1 MRTFDPRPKHDA
13 PIGKRYV
20 PMNDRVERA
29 VAAKTTR
36 ITVETETLV
45 IVRHARAARSW
56 CPGCRAEVDVVT
68 LDADSLV
75 EPATA
80 AQIRQWQATGKLHLS
95 QPANGLAQ
103 ICVSSLLQ
111 CFG

>member
-1 MRTFDPRPKHDA
+1 M
-13 PIGKRYV
+13 
-20 PMNDRVERA
+20 ERA
-29 VAAKTTR
+29 VPGKTTR

-45 IVRHARAARSW
+45 IVRHAKAAMSW

-68 LDADSLV
+68 VDSDSV
-75 EPATA
+75 IEPATA
-80 AQIRQWQATGKLHLS
+80 AQIRELLATGKLHLS
-95 QPANGLAQ
+95 QPANGPIQ

>member
-1 MRTFDPRPKHDA
+1 M
-13 PIGKRYV
+13 
-20 PMNDRVERA
+20 ERA
-29 VAAKTTR
+29 VVRKTTR

-45 IVRHARAARSW
+45 IVRHAKAAMSW

-68 LDADSLV
+68 LDSDSLI

-80 AQIRQWQATGKLHLS
+80 DQIREWLATGKLHLS
-95 QPANGLAQ
+95 QPANGPIQ

>member
-1 MRTFDPRPKHDA
+1 M
-13 PIGKRYV
+13 
-20 PMNDRVERA
+20 ERA
-29 VAAKTTR
+29 VVLKTTR

-45 IVRHARAARSW
+45 IVRHARAAVSW

-68 LDADSLV
+68 LDSDSLM

-80 AQIRQWQATGKLHLS
+80 AQIREWQATGKLHLS
-95 QPANGLAQ
+95 QPANGPIQ

>member
-1 MRTFDPRPKHDA
+1 M
-13 PIGKRYV
+13 
-20 PMNDRVERA
+20 ERA
-29 VAAKTTR
+29 VAVKTTR

-45 IVRHARAARSW
+45 IVRHAKAALAW
-56 CPGCRAEVDVVT
+56 CPGCRAEVDVVI
-68 LDADSLV
+68 LDSDSLI

-80 AQIRQWQATGKLHLS
+80 AQIHQWQATGKLHLS
-95 QPANGLAQ
+95 QPANGPTQ

>member
-1 MRTFDPRPKHDA
+1 M
-13 PIGKRYV
+13 
-20 PMNDRVERA
+20 ERA
-29 VAAKTTR
+29 VVRKTTR

-45 IVRHARAARSW
+45 IVRHAKAAMSW

-68 LDADSLV
+68 LDSDSLI

-80 AQIRQWQATGKLHLS
+80 AQIREWLATGKLHLS
-95 QPANGLAQ
+95 QPANGPIQ

>member
-1 MRTFDPRPKHDA
+1 
-13 PIGKRYV
+13 
-20 PMNDRVERA
+20 MNDRMKRA
-29 VAAKTTR
+29 MAVKTTR

-45 IVRHARAARSW
+45 IVRQAKAAVSW
-56 CPGCRAEVDVVT
+56 CPGCRARVDVVT

-80 AQIRQWQATGKLHLS
+80 AQIHQWQATGKLHLS
-95 QPANGLAQ
+95 QPANGPAQ
-103 ICVSSLLQ
+103 ICVTSLLQ

>member
-1 MRTFDPRPKHDA
+1 
-13 PIGKRYV
+13 
-20 PMNDRVERA
+20 
-29 VAAKTTR
+29 
-36 ITVETETLV
+36 
-45 IVRHARAARSW
+45 
-56 CPGCRAEVDVVT
+56 VDVVT
-68 LDADSLV
+68 LDAGSLV

-95 QPANGLAQ
+95 QPANGPTQ

>member
-1 MRTFDPRPKHDA
+1 M
-13 PIGKRYV
+13 
-20 PMNDRVERA
+20 ERA
-29 VAAKTTR
+29 VAVKTTR
-36 ITVETETLV
+36 ITVETETLI
-45 IVRHARAARSW
+45 IVRHAKAAMCW

-68 LDADSLV
+68 LDSDSLI

-95 QPANGLAQ
+95 QSANGLIQ

>member
-1 MRTFDPRPKHDA
+1 MA
-13 PIGKRYV
+13 G
-20 PMNDRVERA
+20 
-29 VAAKTTR
+29 KTTR
-36 ITVETETLV
+36 ITVETETFV
-45 IVRHARAARSW
+45 IVRDARAAMSW
-56 CPGCRAEVDVVT
+56 CPGCHAEVDVVT
-68 LDADSLV
+68 FDAGSLA

-95 QPANGLAQ
+95 QPANGPPQ